1 MTMEEKMLMDAIGAE
16 SERDKAWRR
25 LRNYALWLH
34 TDEHK
39 SWSEVITEL
48 ERTYTSLESRL
59 LVNGQ
64 GLRGL
69 KGKVLWHLYLMT
81 HTTILLH
88 LFFGSGAWLGLLL
101 LIVGMS
107 ITAVGIGMTL
117 FHPSAWALVA
127 IVAGAA
133 LFCCGVSLRRNL
145 E

>member
-1 MTMEEKMLMDAIGAE
+1 METKELTDAIGAE
-16 SERDKAWRR
+16 SERERSWRR

-48 ERTYTSLESRL
+48 ERTYTPLESRL

-81 HTTILLH
+81 HTTILLR
-88 LFFGSGAWLGLLL
+88 LFFGRGVWMGLLL

-107 ITAVGIGMTL
+107 IMVVGIAMT
-117 FHPSAWALVA
+117 FERPSVWALTALVA
-127 IVAGAA
+127 GTA
-133 LFCCGVSLRRNL
+133 LFCCGMWLGYEL

>member
-1 MTMEEKMLMDAIGAE
+1 MTMEEKKLMDAIGAE
-16 SERDKAWRR
+16 SERDKSWRR

-48 ERTYTSLESRL
+48 ERTYTPLESRL

-101 LIVGMS
+101 VIVGMC
-107 ITAVGIGMTL
+107 ITVAGIWMVL
-117 FHPSAWALVA
+117 LNPRVWALVA

-133 LFCCGVSLRRNL
+133 LFCCGVRLRQDW